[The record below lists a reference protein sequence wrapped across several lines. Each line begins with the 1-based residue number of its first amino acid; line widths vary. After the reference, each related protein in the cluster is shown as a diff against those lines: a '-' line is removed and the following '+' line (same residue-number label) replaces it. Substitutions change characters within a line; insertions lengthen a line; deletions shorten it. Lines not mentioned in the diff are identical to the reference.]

1 MNIYIYY
8 IIYMYIYIIHIIYI
22 YIYVFAC
29 VCVWCLCVFVHS
41 VMRKTIAKLTSQ
53 HSPGKKSR
61 SILGTPSTRE
71 EEKVTQQPG

>member
-1 MNIYIYY
+1 
-8 IIYMYIYIIHIIYI
+8 MYIYIIHIIYI
-22 YIYVFAC
+22 YIYIYICLC
-29 VCVWCLCVFVHS
+29 VCVCVGVWCLCVFVHS